1 MNTKDINEHQSL
13 RVIHAIAR
21 VYRATSPQSRQIVR
35 DIHHV
40 IAAYELC
47 DKEAALACNRY
58 IITKYPILYKV
69 APRYGLHPMTQNE
82 FFGRTER
89 ELQHTLYNLCVF
101 LYDSLK
107 KQSIGIKKQE
117 DMPL

>member
-35 DIHHV
+35 DIDHV
-40 IAAYELC
+40 IAAYELH

-82 FFGRTER
+82 FSGVQRASYSTR
-89 ELQHTLYNLCVF
+89 STTSASSYTIVSRNRA
-101 LYDSLK
+101 
-107 KQSIGIKKQE
+107 
-117 DMPL
+117 

>member
-1 MNTKDINEHQSL
+1 MNKDINEQQSL

-21 VYRATSPQSRQIVR
+21 VYRATSPQSRQLVR
-35 DIHHV
+35 DIDHV
-40 IAAYELC
+40 IAAYELH

-58 IITKYPILYKV
+58 IITKYPTIYKV
-69 APRYGLHPMTQNE
+69 APRYGLHPMSQNE
-82 FFGRTER
+82 FFGRSES
-89 ELQHTLYNLCVF
+89 ELQHTLYNLCIF

-107 KQSIGIKKQE
+107 RQSIGIKKRE